1 MKVHYNIKQ
10 LIAASEYL
18 AENNPYFNHEP
29 EFYAERMLDSIR
41 RYATD
46 PDIWITGT
54 LGYYIRFEQETDD
67 DVYCEIMVQP
77 SFGGDGLY
85 LSEEI
90 I

>member
-18 AENNPYFNHEP
+18 AENNPYFEHEP
-29 EFYAERMLDSIR
+29 EFYAEKMLDSIR

-46 PDIWITGT
+46 PDTWLTGS
-54 LGYYIRFEQETDD
+54 LGYYIRFEQETDN
-67 DVYCEIMVQP
+67 DVFCEIMMQP
-77 SFGGDGLY
+77 TFGGDGLY

-90 I
+90 L